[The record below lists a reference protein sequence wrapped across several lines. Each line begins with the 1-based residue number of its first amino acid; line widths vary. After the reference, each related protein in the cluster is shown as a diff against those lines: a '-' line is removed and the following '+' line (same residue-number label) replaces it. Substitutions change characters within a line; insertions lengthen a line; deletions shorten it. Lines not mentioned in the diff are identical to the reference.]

1 MVAVACAHAEWLAR
15 RRIKVNAAPMVHL
28 PSLVAMET
36 PFRTPR
42 RQPLRAV
49 ARTSR
54 QSSQT
59 LLTLRRGQ
67 QHVNCQELFSA
78 TDREQQIQS
87 GPYNFVSIS
96 EALVIVVSH
105 SEQSNER
112 VFF

>member
-59 LLTLRRGQ
+59 LLTLRSEQ
-67 QHVNCQELFSA
+67 QHVNCQKLFLA
-78 TDREQQIQS
+78 TNHEEQIQT
-87 GPYNFVSIS
+87 GMYTFVFSS
-96 EALVIVVSH
+96 ESL
-105 SEQSNER
+105 
-112 VFF
+112 